1 MPCASRIWKQLPAG
15 RCSGSRADSASGC
28 DWPWRWQGI
37 RSSWSWTS
45 PLRRWTCW
53 PDGRSGNEPGPR
65 SRRGGLSCSPPTSW
79 RRPTRWPTGWWSSP
93 GVAWSPTGTL
103 SRSKPERRN
112 REILIF
118 RLGIPAA
125 IYLIL
130 IAVQDRPGGA
140 EGGVPWQTGRMVALA
155 GLAAVMSGLAAG
167 PSLGEEGGNG
177 RPGQLRVTPMRPS
190 AAVVYKIVV
199 AMSFALPAI
208 ALVAAIGG
216 LTADI
221 ALSAGQWAQ
230 VIGLMWIAT
239 ALVAAVGTLIGLTFG
254 AESAQNATT
263 LAFVVLWLLGGIFT
277 SPVNMPAVLVAWTAG
292 AGALAALAWRRV
304 MSR

>member
-1 MPCASRIWKQLPAG
+1 M
-15 RCSGSRADSASGC
+15 
-28 DWPWRWQGI
+28 
-37 RSSWSWTS
+37 
-45 PLRRWTCW
+45 LRYLWLETKRQW
-53 PDGRSGNEPGPR
+53 
-65 SRRGGLSCSPPTSW
+65 
-79 RRPTRWPTGWWSSP
+79 
-93 GVAWSPTGTL
+93 
-103 SRSKPERRN
+103 RN

-130 IAVQDRPGGA
+130 IAVQDAPDQSSG
-140 EGGVPWQTGRMVALA
+140 ELPWATGRMVALVA
-155 GLAAVMSGLAAG
+155 LAAVISGLASG
-167 PSLGEEGGNG
+167 PSLGEERGNG
-177 RPGQLRVTPMRPS
+177 WLRQLRVTPLRPS
-190 AAVVYKIVV
+190 AAVVAKIVV
-199 AMSFALPAI
+199 AMSFALPAM

-221 ALSAGQWAQ
+221 SLTAGQWVQ

-239 ALVAAVGTLIGLTFG
+239 ASVAAVGTLIGLTFG

-277 SPVNMPAVLVAWTAG
+277 SPTNMPDVLAAVSKSLPSYGVVEVGWSIAGGGPIPASAVTVLVAWTGG

>member
-1 MPCASRIWKQLPAG
+1 M
-15 RCSGSRADSASGC
+15 
-28 DWPWRWQGI
+28 
-37 RSSWSWTS
+37 
-45 PLRRWTCW
+45 LRYLWLETKRQW
-53 PDGRSGNEPGPR
+53 
-65 SRRGGLSCSPPTSW
+65 
-79 RRPTRWPTGWWSSP
+79 
-93 GVAWSPTGTL
+93 
-103 SRSKPERRN
+103 RN

-130 IAVQDRPGGA
+130 IAVQDAPDRASG
-140 EGGVPWQTGRMVALA
+140 ELPWATGRMVALI
-155 GLAAVMSGLAAG
+155 GLAAVISGLASG
-167 PSLGEEGGNG
+167 PSLGEERGNG
-177 RPGQLRVTPMRPS
+177 WLRQLRVTPLRPI
-190 AAVVYKIVV
+190 AAVIAKIVV
-199 AMSFALPAI
+199 AMSFALPAM

-221 ALSAGQWAQ
+221 SLTAGQWVQ

-239 ALVAAVGTLIGLTFG
+239 ASVAAVGTLIGLTFG

-277 SPVNMPAVLVAWTAG
+277 SPTNMPEVLAAVSRSLPSYGVVEVGWSIAGGDPIPASAVTVLVAWTAG

>member
-1 MPCASRIWKQLPAG
+1 M
-15 RCSGSRADSASGC
+15 
-28 DWPWRWQGI
+28 
-37 RSSWSWTS
+37 
-45 PLRRWTCW
+45 LRYVWLEAKRQW
-53 PDGRSGNEPGPR
+53 
-65 SRRGGLSCSPPTSW
+65 
-79 RRPTRWPTGWWSSP
+79 
-93 GVAWSPTGTL
+93 
-103 SRSKPERRN
+103 RN

-130 IAVQDRPGGA
+130 IAAQDAPDRPGGELPLA
-140 EGGVPWQTGRMVALA
+140 TGRMVALA
-155 GLAAVMSGLAAG
+155 ALAAVMSGLASG
-167 PSLGEEGGNG
+167 PSLGEERGNG
-177 RPGQLRVTPMRPS
+177 WLRQLRVTPLRPS
-190 AAVVYKIVV
+190 AAVAAKIVV

-208 ALVAAIGG
+208 ALVALIGG

-221 ALSAGQWAQ
+221 ALSAGQWVQ

-239 ALVAAVGTLIGLTFG
+239 ASVAAVGTLIGLTFG

-277 SPVNMPAVLVAWTAG
+277 PTSQMPDVLAAVGRSLPSNGIAAVGDSVALGTAIPVSAILVLAGWTAG